1 MVHTLRFLL
10 LSLLWLLFPLIAKSE
25 GEYERRIR
33 TAELAGDRDQVAL
46 ICREWQRS
54 GQCSSG
60 LLSWCYN
67 ALMSLETNAILLAQT
82 DHDTYPVWLLQYALG
97 VRPDVT
103 VLSLPLLEDAAYRER
118 VIQKSGRKDI
128 PIGCSLPTFLNKLTT
143 AQNAFN
149 KHNPLYFS
157 LLLDK
162 VRLQAEQQHLYLTGL
177 AMRWSPQA
185 FDNVAVLRDNY
196 ENRFLTD
203 YLRVDLQPEADPG
216 LIASLNL
223 HYIPAFLLLHRHY
236 VAAGET
242 AKADALQSL
251 TLQVARKSGRESE
264 LQAFFFPEKNTD
276 TVFFTNLTAKGLEKN
291 MKKIKGKLWAAET
304 ETTNAQYEMFLQ
316 DLLKNKDFDQLN
328 QCRTT
333 KVDWRG
339 LLPDSLRNLPDTEL
353 YKHGHPDEPACP
365 VVSISHEAARRY
377 CAWITKV
384 YNTSTD
390 KKKFKKVLFRLPTEQ
405 EWELAALGGRE
416 AVPYPWG
423 GYYVQNSKGCY
434 LGNYNVT
441 KPCQDCSIK
450 SAAAQDGGVFSVK
463 ADSYYPNDLGMYCIS
478 GNVAEM
484 VSVPGVSKGG
494 SWQDVPY
501 YGQISV
507 GKKQDAPS
515 PSTGFRVFMEVIEE
529 ER

>member
-1 MVHTLRFLL
+1 MNMVHTLRFLL
-10 LSLLWLLFPLIAKSE
+10 LSLFLPLLPTPSFAE

-33 TAELAGDRDQVAL
+33 TAELAGDREQVAQ

-54 GQCSSG
+54 GQCSPG
-60 LLSWCYN
+60 VLSWCYN
-67 ALMSLETNAILLAQT
+67 ALMSLENNAVLVTQN
-82 DHDTYPVWLLQYALG
+82 DHDTYPIWLLQYALD
-97 VRPDVT
+97 VRPDVS
-103 VLSLPLLEDAAYRER
+103 VLSLPLLESQAYRDQI
-118 VIQKSGRKDI
+118 VQLHQLKQVPVGS
-128 PIGCSLPTFLNKLTT
+128 SLPDFLSNLT
-143 AQNAFN
+143 AGQGAERS
-149 KHNPLYFS
+149 NPVYFS
-157 LLLDK
+157 PLLDK
-162 VRLQAEQQHLYLTGL
+162 ARLQAEQQRLYLTGL
-177 AMRWSPQA
+177 ALRWSQRA
-185 FDNVAVLRDNY
+185 FDNVAVLRANY

-203 YLRVDLQPEADPG
+203 YLKVDLQPETDPA
-216 LIASLNL
+216 LVTALNL
-223 HYIPAFLLLHRHY
+223 HYVPAFLLLHRHY
-236 VAAGET
+236 VATGEA

-251 TLQVARKSGRESE
+251 TLGVARRGGREAE
-264 LQAFFFPEKNTD
+264 LRAFFFSEKNTD
-276 TVFFTNLTAKGLEKN
+276 SAFVTGLTAKVLEKN

-304 ETTNAQYEMFLQ
+304 ETTNAQYETFLQ

-353 YKHGHPDEPACP
+353 YKHGHPDEPICP

-377 CAWITKV
+377 CAWITQV
-384 YNTSTD
+384 YNASTD

-441 KPCQDCSIK
+441 KPCQDCSTK

-463 ADSYYPNDLGMYCIS
+463 AESYFPNDLGMYCIS

-484 VSVPGVSKGG
+484 VSTPGISKGG
-494 SWQDVPY
+494 SWQEIPY
-501 YGQISV
+501 YGQIPTV
-507 GKKQDAPS
+507 KKQEAPS
-515 PSTGFRVFMEVIEE
+515 PSLGFRVFMEVIEE
-529 ER
+529 